1 MFLNYNSIF
10 EGNFVSISIMKIQL
24 ESISPESK
32 SPFRLLHDPKLN
44 HLFYWHFHPEFE
56 LVYIEGANA
65 TRHVGD
71 HISQFVESDL
81 VLIGSNIPHLN
92 FDHGVTTTYRKEV
105 LHIKPS
111 FKENFISQFPEL
123 QSLDRL
129 IELSKYGI
137 AFSGATKKAIGT
149 LMKELHTLPPFEF
162 FMQAMNILKKL
173 GHSKEFELLHTK
185 PYVNRYSKKEQKR
198 IREIYAL
205 VDERYQN
212 KITVEEVAQ
221 HCNLTK
227 PAFCRYFKKATGNT
241 FIGFLNQYRI
251 SQAKR
256 LLLIGKNVS
265 ETCYECGFE
274 SLSYFNR
281 TFKKVTHEN
290 PSDFK
295 RRMLSSKS

>member
-1 MFLNYNSIF
+1 
-10 EGNFVSISIMKIQL
+10 MKIQL
-24 ESISPESK
+24 ESINPESK

-56 LVYIEGANA
+56 LVYIEGASA
-65 TRHVGD
+65 TRNVGN
-71 HISQFVESDL
+71 HISQFTDSDL

-111 FKENFISQFPEL
+111 FKEDFIGEYPEL
-123 QSLDRL
+123 KSLERL
-129 IELSKYGI
+129 LELSRYGL
-137 AFSGATKKAIGT
+137 AFTGNTKNEIGALLKK
-149 LMKELHTLPPFEF
+149 LHLLSPFEF
-162 FMQAMNILKKL
+162 FMQSLHILKRL
-173 GHSKEFELLHTK
+173 AQSKEFELLHK
-185 PYVNRYSKKEQKR
+185 QPYVNRYSKKEQSR

-212 KITVEEVAQ
+212 KITIDEVAAL
-221 HCNLTK
+221 CYLTK
-227 PAFCRYFKKATGNT
+227 PAFCRYFKKATGST
-241 FIGFLNQYRI
+241 FINFLNQYRI

-256 LLLIGKNVS
+256 LLLSGRNIT

-281 TFKKVTHEN
+281 IFKKVTEEN
-290 PSDFK
+290 PSEFK
-295 RRMLSSKS
+295 KRHFNTKI